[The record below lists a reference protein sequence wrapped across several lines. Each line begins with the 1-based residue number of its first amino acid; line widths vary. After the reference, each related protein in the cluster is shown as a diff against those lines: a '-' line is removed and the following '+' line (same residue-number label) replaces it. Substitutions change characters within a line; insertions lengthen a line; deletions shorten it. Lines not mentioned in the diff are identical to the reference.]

1 MTKDQRTM
9 GKISAA
15 ISGMASPLAGAIA
28 YAAMNVDKY
37 IAPAQSRLA
46 GSEETIALL
55 MIEELEAD
63 GTLTTREAR
72 NMAKATL
79 KAIEET
85 KNNAAN
91 GTVPPRLR
99 LPPGPG
105 PRGLPAAPGA
115 PSTAGPVTYWPWVA
129 AALGALFI
137 LRGSK

>member
-9 GKISAA
+9 GKITAA
-15 ISGMASPLAGAIA
+15 ITAMGSPLAGAIA

-37 IAPAQSRLA
+37 IAPAQSALA

-63 GTLTTREAR
+63 GTLSTREAR

-85 KNNAAN
+85 KNQAAA

-99 LPPGPG
+99 IPPGPTRQVWG
-105 PRGLPAAPGA
+105 SPATIAPGGA
-115 PSTAGPVTYWPWVA
+115 VTYWPWVA